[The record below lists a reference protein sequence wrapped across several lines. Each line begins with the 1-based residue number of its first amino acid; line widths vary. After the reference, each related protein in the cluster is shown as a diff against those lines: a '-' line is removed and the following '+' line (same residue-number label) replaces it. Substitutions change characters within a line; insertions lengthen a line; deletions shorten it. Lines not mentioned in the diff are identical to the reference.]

1 MKVLV
6 TGGAGFIGSHLV
18 EKLVSKNYEVI
29 VLDNLSTG
37 NLKNLKKVKSKIKF
51 FKYDLVK
58 KKNLASTLHGVKF
71 IYHLAGLSKTLES
84 IKKPKKYYKGNVVA
98 TLNLLN
104 ECKKI
109 KLKKFV
115 YAASASCYGNPKNIP
130 TSENSKINNLTP
142 YAYTKWKAEQLIMKK
157 SRQQKFSAISLRF
170 FNVYG
175 PRSAAT
181 SSYSSVISIF
191 LKLKKNNKPLMIFG
205 DGKQTRDFVHV
216 SDVVNALIKSGESKT
231 CNGIFNVGCQT
242 SVDINKVAKIFDS
255 KINYLPHRKGEPEAS
270 KANIAKIKKKLKWK
284 PKISIKKGIKL
295 LIKNSRD

>member
-1 MKVLV
+1 
-6 TGGAGFIGSHLV
+6 
-18 EKLVSKNYEVI
+18 
-29 VLDNLSTG
+29 
-37 NLKNLKKVKSKIKF
+37 
-51 FKYDLVK
+51 
-58 KKNLASTLHGVKF
+58 
-71 IYHLAGLSKTLES
+71 
-84 IKKPKKYYKGNVVA
+84 
-98 TLNLLN
+98 
-104 ECKKI
+104 
-109 KLKKFV
+109 
-115 YAASASCYGNPKNIP
+115 
-130 TSENSKINNLTP
+130 
-142 YAYTKWKAEQLIMKK
+142 MKK

-255 KINYLPHRKGEPEAS
+255 KICILNVL
-270 KANIAKIKKKLKWK
+270 N
-284 PKISIKKGIKL
+284 
-295 LIKNSRD
+295 